1 MSEREITRDDLLTGV
16 PFLPTENAEMSFLRA
31 ASIAIVAFGF
41 PFLTAAQVR
50 PHFEVA
56 AIKPAAPDLSGDFT
70 LGMNVR
76 GSQVHISWASLA
88 DLVNMAYRVKRYQIS
103 GPSWLGADR
112 FTVDAKIPDGVTQRQ
127 VPEMLQSML
136 DGRFGMKSHWE
147 KRELPVYTLG
157 LSKPESNLKE
167 VEAPDAQLSFPI
179 GNINSGRS
187 IIDFGSGGTFT
198 FGDNMLDAKK
208 LNLDQFSEWFSN
220 FVDRPVLD
228 NTGLKGYY
236 DFQMKLTARDFQTM
250 WLWAVMAG
258 GGNVP
263 PQALG
268 SPDALSLE
276 SLPNALKN
284 LGFKLERGKGLVD
297 VLVVDA
303 VQRKP
308 TEN

>member
-1 MSEREITRDDLLTGV
+1 MSI
-16 PFLPTENAEMSFLRA
+16 LRA
-31 ASIAIVAFGF
+31 GGIALVMFVF
-41 PFLTAAQVR
+41 PLVGAAQVR
-50 PHFEVA
+50 PQFEVT
-56 AIKPAAPDLSGDFT
+56 AIKPAAPELSGDFV
-70 LGMNVR
+70 LGLNAA
-76 GSQVHISWASLA
+76 GAQVHIAWASIL

-103 GPSWLGADR
+103 GPPGFAADH
-112 FTVDAKIPDGVTQRQ
+112 FTVDAKIPDGLTLRQ

-136 DGRFGMKSHWE
+136 DVRFGMKSHWE
-147 KRELPVYTLG
+147 KKELPVYTLG
-157 LSKPESNLKE
+157 LSRPDPNLKE
-167 VEAPDAQLSFPI
+167 VAAPDDQLSFPI
-179 GNINSGRS
+179 GNINGGRS

-208 LNLDQFSEWFSN
+208 LNLDQFTEWFSN
-220 FVDRPVLD
+220 FLDRPVLN

-236 DFQMKLTARDFQTM
+236 DFQMKLTPRDFQTM
-250 WLWAVMAG
+250 WLWAVIAG
-258 GGNVP
+258 GGTVP

-268 SPDALSLE
+268 SPDALALE

-297 VLVVDA
+297 VLVIDS